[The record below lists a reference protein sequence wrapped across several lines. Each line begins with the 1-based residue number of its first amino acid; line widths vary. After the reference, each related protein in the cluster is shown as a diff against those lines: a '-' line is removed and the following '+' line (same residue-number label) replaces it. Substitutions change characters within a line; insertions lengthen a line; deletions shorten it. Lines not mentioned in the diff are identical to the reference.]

1 MNKNEIIFFI
11 LIAVLLLGVVIYVF
25 PTLDCFSIPVNRFGT
40 LYVFS
45 SVICTSGNNIITN
58 IIGTMIFF
66 IIMFIMAFKKENMIK
81 VALIASPNI
90 IWIGWIGCSGG
101 WHIGILFLIIVFISI
116 ITNSINTKKSIYI
129 LFLILTII
137 HIYWNITCSIND
149 INNNFS
155 AGKSVSEYL
164 KEVGY
169 EDKKICGADYWSVQI
184 NPYFEENVLSNYPKS
199 YFYWSRKYNS
209 NNFSKIIIDDEKM
222 YDIYIIPIYFY
233 NFYINGKNY
242 ESHYTKTFQ
251 YESKLIEK
259 LQKTKM
265 YEIKY
270 FEGNMYYKDKIAEST
285 GLVVLVK
292 QQ

>member
-11 LIAVLLLGVVIYVF
+11 LIALLLLCVVIYVF

-45 SVICTSGNNIITN
+45 SVICTSSNNIITN

-129 LFLILTII
+129 LFWILIII

-149 INNNFS
+149 I
-155 AGKSVSEYL
+155 
-164 KEVGY
+164 KE
-169 EDKKICGADYWSVQI
+169 W
-184 NPYFEENVLSNYPKS
+184 
-199 YFYWSRKYNS
+199 
-209 NNFSKIIIDDEKM
+209 
-222 YDIYIIPIYFY
+222 
-233 NFYINGKNY
+233 
-242 ESHYTKTFQ
+242 
-251 YESKLIEK
+251 
-259 LQKTKM
+259 
-265 YEIKY
+265 
-270 FEGNMYYKDKIAEST
+270 KDKIDVMILCGGSATDLPFQIIQSHISF
-285 GLVVLVK
+285 GLENIIQIIFLK
-292 QQ
+292 